1 MPTGLNSEAI
11 LAMLDDGEV
20 EVDEDEDE
28 DEDEDDDGLEH
39 PEPDLES
46 GI

>member
-20 EVDEDEDE
+20 EVDEDED
-28 DEDEDDDGLEH
+28 DDGLEH